1 MGACQQGGPVTALAR
16 EHALS
21 DPRTQLRK
29 SQKPA
34 GSAPTW
40 YFRSAPKFSTH
51 PGLGA
56 KTPTQAPTRPSFPNT
71 QCKRLCELRQ
81 RTSGDVPQGELEA
94 GGGQHQTHT
103 CLPHFKSRQA
113 LASPASTS
121 RQSKSASAACLLCRG
136 LGSSLFTAPTA
147 ATRGDS
153 MCTPLPDLSAT
164 TVWTPQI
171 SYLHSLKTQE
181 GKSLSQATLTSNW
194 RLGCGSKRN
203 LFTSSP
209 PVVLKPANR
218 KQVAT
223 ESSNRSQG
231 KAQ

>member
-1 MGACQQGGPVTALAR
+1 MTGLAR

-34 GSAPTW
+34 GSVPTW
-40 YFRSAPKFSTH
+40 YFRYAPKFPTQ
-51 PGLGA
+51 PGLWA
-56 KTPTQAPTRPSFPNT
+56 KTTTQAPTCPSFPNT

-94 GGGQHQTHT
+94 GRGQHQAHT
-103 CLPHFKSRQA
+103 CLPHFMSRQA

-121 RQSKSASAACLLCRG
+121 RQSKSASAACLLCQG

-147 ATRGDS
+147 ATWGDS

-181 GKSLSQATLTSNW
+181 GKSLSQGHTNFKLEVGVWEQKKSLHQLSPSSIKTSKQGTRSYGVFKQKP
-194 RLGCGSKRN
+194 RLSGCMD
-203 LFTSSP
+203 LAP
-209 PVVLKPANR
+209 
-218 KQVAT
+218 
-223 ESSNRSQG
+223 
-231 KAQ
+231 